1 MKTRYLL
8 YPLLFLFSVAMFASC
23 SLSVPKERDII
34 EDSAFRSVDLRI
46 IEKTK
51 GTVMSLGDLMESYEI
66 IRLDNRDEALIKT
79 YPYGVYVTDNYIL
92 LRPADVVS
100 PVKLFTRKGRYV
112 ADIGGGGQGPGEDL
126 YLFSWLVD
134 EKENRIYLGPGR
146 TDKVLVY
153 DLKGNY
159 LPDEVIRFGEIVHK
173 SQIWVDYDKK
183 NVVVVTLPFSAN
195 VNSNFAISKNV
206 CWVQNREDD
215 IVHRIPVNHY
225 GLIGDY
231 SNALVARRNVD
242 AISFSISE
250 VPMLRTRPDT
260 LYHYDAVKNIITPCF
275 TIDHVVSENQSACT
289 VLYETSRSYW
299 AQVTLYPNNL
309 SSSVSSVRLP
319 AFNVCVSKK
328 DGNVRRI
335 DRFTDP
341 LLGLSYPYLVMQNGY
356 VCISYEPLGLMDA
369 LDKVLA
375 QTDLKPEIR
384 KRVTNL
390 RNSLHENDND
400 ILMIGKL
407 KSNY

>member
-1 MKTRYLL
+1 MKARYFF
-8 YPLLFLFSVAMFASC
+8 YPFLSLFSVAMFASC
-23 SLSVPKERDII
+23 SLSVPKEGDII

-112 ADIGGGGQGPGEDL
+112 ADIGGVGQGPGEYL

-206 CWVQNREDD
+206 CWVQNREGD

-231 SNALVARRNVD
+231 SNGLVACRNVD
-242 AISFSISE
+242 AISFSIFE
-250 VPMLRTRPDT
+250 DPMLRTRPDT

-375 QTDLKPEIR
+375 QTDWEPDVR
-384 KRVTNL
+384 KRATDL

-400 ILMIGKL
+400 ILIIGKL
-407 KSNY
+407 KQ